1 MEFKEIEVRFLEID
15 KDALIAKLRELG
27 AEDLGEDLLDEKII
41 YDKELTWRDGV
52 RKILRM
58 RTRKGRTMLT
68 YKHRIETSAEGT
80 EEIEFEVQDTVAAEA
95 LLERLGYEMYRA
107 QQKLRHSFHLGEV
120 IVDIDTWPRIPTY
133 VELEGPSVEALQEA
147 AALLGLDWKNVEL
160 RNPRRI
166 IEDDY
171 GIPVGNMRWFTFDKF
186 D

>member
-1 MEFKEIEVRFLEID
+1 MEYREIEVRFLEID

-52 RKILRM
+52 KKLLRM
-58 RTRKGRTMLT
+58 RTQKGRTMLT
-68 YKHRIETSAEGT
+68 YKHRVEMSAEGT
-80 EEIEFEVQDTVAAEA
+80 EEIEFEVQDTVAAQA

-107 QQKLRHSFHLGEV
+107 QQKMRHSFHLGEV
-120 IVDIDTWPRIPTY
+120 IVDIDTWPKIPTY

-147 AALLGLDWKNVEL
+147 AVLLGLDWKYVEL

-186 D
+186 E